1 MLCVLSCFS
10 HVRLFLTLWI
20 EGHQAPLSMG
30 FFRQEYWSG
39 LPSPPAGD
47 LPDPGIKTMSPALQV
62 DSLPLNHW
70 GSPWLNLTL
79 SLFKVESN
87 NPSLQIDSSVPF
99 FRIHIFLLIYNICFS
114 LSDLLHY
121 VWQSLDPSTSLQKT
135 QFRSFLW
142 LSSIPLY
149 ICTMSSLSVHLLMGI
164 KVASM
169 SWLL

>member
-1 MLCVLSCFS
+1 MYVCAQLLSCV
-10 HVRLFLTLWI
+10 HLFAIPWT
-20 EGHQAPLSMG
+20 EVCQAPPSME
-30 FFRQEYWSG
+30 FSRLEHWSG
-39 LPSPPAGD
+39 LPFPSPGD
-47 LPDPGIKTMSPALQV
+47 LPDPGIETMSPALQV

-121 VWQSLDPSTSLQKT
+121 VWQTLGSSTSLQRT
-135 QFRSFLW
+135 QFCPFLW
-142 LSSIPLY
+142 LGNISLY
-149 ICTMSSLSVHLLMGI
+149 MREAAL
-164 KVASM
+164 
-169 SWLL
+169 

>member
-1 MLCVLSCFS
+1 MTSRLTGGDDLVLKSCPA
-10 HVRLFLTLWI
+10 LLTPWTTAC
-20 EGHQAPLSMG
+20 QAPLSTR
-30 FFRQEYWSG
+30 FPRQEYWSG
-39 LPSPPAGD
+39 LPLPSPGD
-47 LPDPGIKTMSPALQV
+47 PLNTQKEPETLVSSALQV

-121 VWQSLDPSTSLQKT
+121 V
-135 QFRSFLW
+135 
-142 LSSIPLY
+142 
-149 ICTMSSLSVHLLMGI
+149 
-164 KVASM
+164 
-169 SWLL
+169 